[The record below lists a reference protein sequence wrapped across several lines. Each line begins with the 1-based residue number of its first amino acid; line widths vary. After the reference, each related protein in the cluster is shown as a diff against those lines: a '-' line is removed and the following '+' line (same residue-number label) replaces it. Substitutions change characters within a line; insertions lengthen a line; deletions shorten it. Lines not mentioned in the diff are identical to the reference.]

1 MIYIFLLIIILM
13 AIVLLQQ
20 SSFIKNRNK
29 NYQKR
34 LVEDSLKHIYDCE
47 HKKIDSTSLSL
58 SGSLSL
64 SKEKT
69 TKLIQSMLQKH
80 LIKTSGNKLSLTDEG
95 KNYALQVIRI
105 HRLWEKFLAEKTSV
119 QEYDWHKI
127 AEIEEHKTSIEN
139 ANKIAA
145 QLGNPFVD
153 PHGDPIPN
161 EKGELIFQE
170 TVSLNEVKE
179 NNFVKVEHIEDEPK
193 EIYQRIFG
201 YGIFVGS
208 ILLVKKKSDE
218 KIFLELNGKEIS
230 LSIVEA
236 DNINVSYV
244 TDFINEDVIPL
255 TSLNIDESGIIS
267 FISNGIRGQQRRRL
281 LDFGILPNTEITA
294 RMKSINND
302 PTAYEVRGTLIA
314 LRKNQ
319 SDLIFIKKKEV

>member
-1 MIYIFLLIIILM
+1 MIYLFVLIIIL
-13 AIVLLQQ
+13 IVIFLLKQT
-20 SSFIKNRNK
+20 SFIKERNK
-29 NYQKR
+29 NYQKI

-47 HKKIDSTSLSL
+47 HKKIDSTSFSL

-69 TKLIQSMLQKH
+69 SKLIQSMLEKR
-80 LIKTSGNKLSLTDEG
+80 LIKTSGNKLSLTDKG

-105 HRLWEKFLAEKTSV
+105 HRLWEKFLAENTSI

-127 AEIEEHKTSIEN
+127 AEKEEHKTSIEN

-161 EKGELIFQE
+161 ENGELLFQE
-170 TVSLNEVKE
+170 SISLNEVSE
-179 NNFVKVEHIEDEPK
+179 NIFVKVEHIEDEPQ
-193 EIYQRIFG
+193 EVYQRIFSH
-201 YGIFVGS
+201 GIFVGS
-208 ILLVKKKSDE
+208 ILMLKKKNDE
-218 KIFLELNGKEIS
+218 KIFLEINGKEIS

-244 TDFINEDVIPL
+244 TDFKNEDIIPL
-255 TSLNIDESGIIS
+255 TSLNIDETGVIS

>member
-1 MIYIFLLIIILM
+1 MIYFLILIVILLVF
-13 AIVLLQQ
+13 ILLKK
-20 SSFIKNRNK
+20 SSFFRDRNK
-29 NYQKR
+29 NYQKI

-69 TKLIQSMLQKH
+69 AKLIQSMLQKK
-80 LIKTSGNKLSLTDEG
+80 LIRTSGNKILLTENG

-119 QEYDWHKI
+119 DEHEWHKI
-127 AEIEEHKTSIEN
+127 AEKEEHKTSIEN

-145 QLGNPFVD
+145 QLGNPFFD

-161 EKGELIFQE
+161 ERGELLYQE
-170 TVSLNEVKE
+170 TISLNEISE
-179 NNFVKVEHIEDEPK
+179 NLFVKVEHIEDEPK
-193 EIYQRIFG
+193 EVYQKIFNN
-201 YGIFVGS
+201 GIFVGS
-208 ILLVKKKSDE
+208 ILSVKKKSDD
-218 KIFLELNGKEIS
+218 KIIIEINGKEIS

-244 TDFINEDVIPL
+244 DDFTSEDLIPL
-255 TSLNIDESGIIS
+255 TSLKIDETGIIS

-319 SDLIFIKKKEV
+319 SDLIFIKKKKV